1 MTPPGDYVTMPEQT
15 PYQQHPAPPVNERGR
30 AYDPDATDDERTY
43 ALLMH
48 LSLLAHMVLT
58 IIAFGIPLIM
68 WLVKKD
74 ESSFLDDHGR
84 EAVNFQISLLIW
96 SIIFTVVAIPLSVIT
111 CGVGVVVAFV
121 PTVVAIVGM
130 IQASIAANRAEF
142 YRYPMTFRF
151 V

>member
-1 MTPPGDYVTMPEQT
+1 MDHTAHAEHRP
-15 PYQQHPAPPVNERGR
+15 PPVNERGR

-96 SIIFTVVAIPLSVIT
+96 SIIFTVVAIPLSIIT
-111 CGVGVVVAFV
+111 CGVGVVVAFI

-130 IQASIAANRAEF
+130 IQASVAANRGEF
-142 YRYPMTFRF
+142 YRYPMTFRI